1 MIGKTSPESKCVS
14 EDYTKWISEA
24 CSKQHYD
31 NAIWKKGKYAS
42 SLQLESCII
51 VSLCL
56 LYVSICRL
64 YMTRANW
71 FLVQNNSVLFSLF
84 CDYTLIKDQMLNW
97 FVFSSLLAF
106 IVFIES
112 ASLVNLIFS
121 QLESVFLPGRLAVS
135 RGADVL
141 SKVACLCWKLLFP
154 GALYSSQSLWWEET

>member
-1 MIGKTSPESKCVS
+1 MNAFHKIILNESQRPAANNIMIMQTG
-14 EDYTKWISEA
+14 
-24 CSKQHYD
+24 
-31 NAIWKKGKYAS
+31 KKGKYAS

-51 VSLCL
+51 ISLCL
-56 LYVSICRL
+56 LHKVYVFICRL
-64 YMTRANW
+64 YMTQANW
-71 FLVQNNSVLFSLF
+71 FLVQNNSVLFSYF
-84 CDYTLIKDQMLNW
+84 CEYTLIKDQMLNW

-112 ASLVNLIFS
+112 ASPVNLIFS
-121 QLESVFLPGRLAVS
+121 QLESVFLPGRAAVS